1 MSGVGVASKYMSS
14 EFVEEIQKKI
24 NADQGWLAA
33 AKGMK
38 LTAKF
43 GVDGKFLSVRIEDG
57 KMSEPKE
64 SSPADKADAS
74 LDAKYEMW
82 VRVYKGEITLQSAVM
97 TGHIKFGGNI
107 GALMRFQRAFTRL
120 MQIWRS
126 IPVEF

>member
-1 MSGVGVASKYMSS
+1 MAVKYMSA
-14 EFVEEIQKKI
+14 EFIRELQRAV
-24 NADQGWLAA
+24 NSDQEWLAA
-33 AKGMK
+33 ARGMK

-43 GVDGKFLSVRIEDG
+43 GVDGRYTLVGIDDG
-57 KMSEPKE
+57 KMGDPKE
-64 SSPADKADAS
+64 SSLAEKADAS
-74 LDAKYEMW
+74 LDTRYDIW
-82 VRVYKGEITLQSAVM
+82 VRVYKGELMLQSAIM